1 MYWLSVI
8 SSVTGIISFVIS
20 FFDYFK
26 KWKNYLLYVA
36 CCTIG
41 LTIGVLLSMS
51 EKTVQQFTQS
61 QLIYLIAFV
70 CIISLLILFIYRY
83 LTHTNDPFFIAI
95 LVIVGVSY
103 FSVRLLNSVE
113 GSQSFIKNNDY
124 LILSNHYIIVG
135 DHTRAAD
142 FLKKYR
148 DMQAPN
154 LPDRMLDS
162 IDKRVDSLYY
172 KGFNHIR

>member
-1 MYWLSVI
+1 MYWLSLI
-8 SSVTGIISFVIS
+8 SSITGIISFVFS
-20 FFDYFK
+20 FVDYFK
-26 KWKNYLLYVA
+26 KWKTYLLYLA
-36 CCTIG
+36 CGTIG
-41 LTIGVLLSMS
+41 MTIGILLSMS

-70 CIISLLILFIYRY
+70 CIMSLIVLFVYRY
-83 LTHTNDPFFIAI
+83 LTHANEPFLISI
-95 LVIVGVSY
+95 IVIVGISY
-103 FSVRLLNSVE
+103 FAVRLLNSVE
-113 GSQSFIKNNDY
+113 ASQSFIKNNDY
-124 LILSNHYIIVG
+124 LILSNHYLKTG

-162 IDKRVDSLYY
+162 IDNRVDSLYY
-172 KGFNHIR
+172 KGFDNIR

>member
-1 MYWLSVI
+1 MYWLSLI
-8 SSVTGIISFVIS
+8 SSITGIISFVFS

-36 CCTIG
+36 CGTIG
-41 LTIGVLLSMS
+41 MTIGVLLSMS
-51 EKTVQQFTQS
+51 ERTVQQFTQS

-70 CIISLLILFIYRY
+70 CIMSLLILFIYRF
-83 LTHTNDPFFIAI
+83 LTTAHEPLFVVII
-95 LVIVGVSY
+95 VIVGISY

-113 GSQSFIKNNDY
+113 ASQSFIKNNDY
-124 LILSNHYIIVG
+124 LILSNHYLKTG
-135 DHTRAAD
+135 DYTRAAD

-154 LPDRMLDS
+154 LRDRMLDG

-172 KGFNHIR
+172 KGFDHIR